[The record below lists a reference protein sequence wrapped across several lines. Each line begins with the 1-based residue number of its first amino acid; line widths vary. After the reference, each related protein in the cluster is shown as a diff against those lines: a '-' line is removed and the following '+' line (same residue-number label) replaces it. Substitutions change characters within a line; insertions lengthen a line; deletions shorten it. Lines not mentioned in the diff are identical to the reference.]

1 MGSVTNATVGLARS
15 VSYEAAPGY
24 KAPVRS
30 THVTSVVF
38 NFSRRYHGT
47 TWVGCEEI
55 VKLVRILPMYAGGR
69 WEEYG
74 AKPLVYTSIDKSCAG
89 RYPFASLTA
98 VTTYVAEL

>member
-1 MGSVTNATVGLARS
+1 MLPPWCSTTYGLL
-15 VSYEAAPGY
+15 
-24 KAPVRS
+24 APVS
-30 THVTSVVF
+30 WYYV
-38 NFSRRYHGT
+38 G
-47 TWVGCEEI
+47 WVRGNW
-55 VKLVRILPMYAGGR
+55 LVRILPMYAGGR